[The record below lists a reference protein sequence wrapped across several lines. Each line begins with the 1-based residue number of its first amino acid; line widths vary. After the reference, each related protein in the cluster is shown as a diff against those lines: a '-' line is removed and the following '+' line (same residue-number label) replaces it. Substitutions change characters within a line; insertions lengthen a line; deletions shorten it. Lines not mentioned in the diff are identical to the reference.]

1 MTVNFNEVSYVYQRG
16 TPFEHLAL
24 KDVVTSFEQG
34 KYYAIIGQTGSGKST
49 LIQHFNGL
57 LKPSKGALQVDDV
70 TITHKTKDKQLK
82 QLRKRVG
89 VVFQFPEA
97 QLFEDSVER
106 EIMFGPK
113 NFGMPLDEVKDRAF
127 HLLLDFGFNRDIL
140 QQSPFQMSGG
150 QMRKIAITSILA
162 MDPDVVI
169 LDEPTAGL
177 DPKSRKQIME
187 LIKKLQTE
195 QNKTI
200 ILVTHEMND
209 VAKYV
214 DEVKIMKRGK
224 LIESCSPR
232 KLFSDTNYVNQL
244 HLDVPDI
251 VKLQRD
257 IEDKYQYDF
266 SEIAL
271 TEAEFIAMY
280 KEWRQDER

>member
-1 MTVNFNEVSYVYQRG
+1 MTVKFSQVSYVYQKG
-16 TPFEHLAL
+16 TPFEHVAL
-24 KDVVTSFEQG
+24 RDIETTFQQG
-34 KYYAIIGQTGSGKST
+34 KYYAVIGQTGSGKST

-57 LKPSKGALQVDDV
+57 LKPSTGKLQIDDI
-70 TITHKTKDKQLK
+70 TITHKTKDKVLK
-82 QLRKRVG
+82 QIRKRIG
-89 VVFQFPEA
+89 VVFQFPES

-106 EIMFGPK
+106 EILFGPK
-113 NFGMPLDEVKDRAF
+113 NFNMPIDEVKARAYK
-127 HLLLDFGFNRDIL
+127 LLIDFGFSRDIL

-162 MDPDVVI
+162 MDPDIVI

-177 DPKSRKQIME
+177 DPKSRNQIMKM
-187 LIKKLQTE
+187 IKKLQVE

-214 DEVKIMKRGK
+214 DEIKIMKQGQ
-224 LIESCSPR
+224 LVEECSPR

-244 HLDVPDI
+244 HLDVPDV

-257 IEDKYQYDF
+257 IEDKYQYYF
-266 SEIAL
+266 NKIAL
-271 TEAEFIAMY
+271 TEDEFIDMY
-280 KEWRQDER
+280 KEWQEDER

>member
-1 MTVNFNEVSYVYQRG
+1 MTVKFSQVSYVYQKG
-16 TPFEHLAL
+16 TPFEHVAL
-24 KDVVTSFEQG
+24 RDIETTFQQG
-34 KYYAIIGQTGSGKST
+34 KYYAVIGQTGSGKST

-57 LKPSKGALQVDDV
+57 LKPSTGKLQIDDI
-70 TITHKTKDKQLK
+70 TITHKTKDKVLK
-82 QLRKRVG
+82 QIRRRIG
-89 VVFQFPEA
+89 VVFQFPES

-106 EIMFGPK
+106 EILFGPK
-113 NFGMPLDEVKDRAF
+113 NFNMPIDEVKARAYK
-127 HLLLDFGFNRDIL
+127 LLIDFGFSRDIL

-162 MDPDVVI
+162 MDPDIVI

-177 DPKSRKQIME
+177 DPKSRDQIMKM
-187 LIKKLQTE
+187 IKKLQVE

-214 DEVKIMKRGK
+214 DEIKIMKQGQ
-224 LIESCSPR
+224 LVEECSPR

-244 HLDVPDI
+244 HLDVPDV

-257 IEDKYQYDF
+257 IEDKYQYYF
-266 SEIAL
+266 NKIAL
-271 TEAEFIAMY
+271 TEDEFIDMY
-280 KEWRQDER
+280 KEWQEDER

>member
-1 MTVNFNEVSYVYQRG
+1 MTVKFSQVSYVYQKG
-16 TPFEHLAL
+16 TPFEHVAL
-24 KDVVTSFEQG
+24 RDIETTFQQG
-34 KYYAIIGQTGSGKST
+34 KYYAVIGQTGSGKST

-57 LKPSKGALQVDDV
+57 LKPSTGKLQIDDI
-70 TITHKTKDKQLK
+70 TITHKTKDKVLK
-82 QLRKRVG
+82 QIRKRTG
-89 VVFQFPEA
+89 VVFQFPES

-106 EIMFGPK
+106 EILFGPK
-113 NFGMPLDEVKDRAF
+113 NFNMPIDEVKARAYK
-127 HLLLDFGFNRDIL
+127 LLIDFGFSRDIL

-162 MDPDVVI
+162 MDPDIVI

-177 DPKSRKQIME
+177 DPKSRDQIMKM
-187 LIKKLQTE
+187 IKKLQVE

-214 DEVKIMKRGK
+214 DEIKIMKQGQ
-224 LIESCSPR
+224 LVEECSPR

-244 HLDVPDI
+244 HLDVPDV

-257 IEDKYQYDF
+257 IEDKYQYYF
-266 SEIAL
+266 NKIAL
-271 TEAEFIAMY
+271 TEDEFIDMY
-280 KEWRQDER
+280 KEWQEDER

>member
-1 MTVNFNEVSYVYQRG
+1 MTVKFSQVSYVYQKG
-16 TPFEHLAL
+16 TPFEHVAL
-24 KDVVTSFEQG
+24 RDIETTFQQG
-34 KYYAIIGQTGSGKST
+34 KYYAVIGQTGSGKST

-57 LKPSKGALQVDDV
+57 LKPSTGKLQIDDI
-70 TITHKTKDKQLK
+70 TITHKTKDKVLK
-82 QLRKRVG
+82 QIRKRIG
-89 VVFQFPEA
+89 VVFQFPES

-106 EIMFGPK
+106 EILFGPK
-113 NFGMPLDEVKDRAF
+113 NFNMPIDEVKARAYK
-127 HLLLDFGFNRDIL
+127 LLIDFGFSRNIL

-162 MDPDVVI
+162 MDPDIVI

-177 DPKSRKQIME
+177 DPKSRDQIMKM
-187 LIKKLQTE
+187 IKKLQVE

-214 DEVKIMKRGK
+214 DEIKIMKQGQ
-224 LIESCSPR
+224 LVEECSPR

-244 HLDVPDI
+244 HLDVPDV

-257 IEDKYQYDF
+257 IEDKYQYYF
-266 SEIAL
+266 NKIAL
-271 TEAEFIAMY
+271 TEDEFIDMY
-280 KEWRQDER
+280 KEWQEDER

>member
-1 MTVNFNEVSYVYQRG
+1 MTVKFSQVSYVYQKG
-16 TPFEHLAL
+16 TPFEHVAL
-24 KDVVTSFEQG
+24 RDIETTFQQG
-34 KYYAIIGQTGSGKST
+34 KYYAVIGQTGSGKST

-57 LKPSKGALQVDDV
+57 LKPSTGKLQIDDI
-70 TITHKTKDKQLK
+70 TITHKTKDKVLK
-82 QLRKRVG
+82 QIRKRIG
-89 VVFQFPEA
+89 VVFQFPES

-106 EIMFGPK
+106 EILFGPK
-113 NFGMPLDEVKDRAF
+113 NFNMSIDEVKARAYK
-127 HLLLDFGFNRDIL
+127 LLIDFGFSRDIL

-162 MDPDVVI
+162 MDPDIVI

-177 DPKSRKQIME
+177 DPKSRDQIMKM
-187 LIKKLQTE
+187 IKKLQVE

-214 DEVKIMKRGK
+214 DEIKIMKQGQ
-224 LIESCSPR
+224 LVEECSPR

-244 HLDVPDI
+244 HLDVPDV

-257 IEDKYQYDF
+257 IEDKYQYYF
-266 SEIAL
+266 NKIAL
-271 TEAEFIAMY
+271 TEDEFIDMY
-280 KEWRQDER
+280 KEWQEDER

>member
-1 MTVNFNEVSYVYQRG
+1 MTVKFSQVSYVYQMG
-16 TPFEHLAL
+16 TPFEHVAL
-24 KDVVTSFEQG
+24 RDIETTFQQG
-34 KYYAIIGQTGSGKST
+34 KYYAVIGQTGSGKST

-57 LKPSKGALQVDDV
+57 LKPSTGKLQIDDI
-70 TITHKTKDKQLK
+70 TITHKTKDKVLK
-82 QLRKRVG
+82 QIRKRIG
-89 VVFQFPEA
+89 VVFQFPES

-106 EIMFGPK
+106 EILFGPK
-113 NFGMPLDEVKDRAF
+113 NFNMPIDEVKARAYK
-127 HLLLDFGFNRDIL
+127 LLIDFGFSRDIL

-162 MDPDVVI
+162 MDPDIVI

-177 DPKSRKQIME
+177 DPKSRNQIMKI
-187 LIKKLQTE
+187 IKKLQVE

-214 DEVKIMKRGK
+214 DEIKIMKQGQ
-224 LIESCSPR
+224 LVEECSPR

-244 HLDVPDI
+244 HLDVPDV

-257 IEDKYQYDF
+257 IEDKYQFYF
-266 SEIAL
+266 NKIAL
-271 TEAEFIAMY
+271 TEDEFIDMY
-280 KEWRQDER
+280 KEWQEDER

>member
-1 MTVNFNEVSYVYQRG
+1 MTVKFSQVSYVYQKG
-16 TPFEHLAL
+16 TPFEHVAL
-24 KDVVTSFEQG
+24 RDIETTFQQG
-34 KYYAIIGQTGSGKST
+34 KYYAVIGQTGSGKST

-57 LKPSKGALQVDDV
+57 LKPSTGKLQIDDI
-70 TITHKTKDKQLK
+70 TITHKTKDKVLK
-82 QLRKRVG
+82 QIRKRIG
-89 VVFQFPEA
+89 VVFQFPES

-106 EIMFGPK
+106 EMLFGPK
-113 NFGMPLDEVKDRAF
+113 NFNMPIDEVKARAYK
-127 HLLLDFGFNRDIL
+127 LLIDFGFSRDIL

-162 MDPDVVI
+162 MDPDIVI

-177 DPKSRKQIME
+177 DPKSRDQIMKM
-187 LIKKLQTE
+187 IKKLQVE

-214 DEVKIMKRGK
+214 DEIKIMKQGQ
-224 LIESCSPR
+224 LVEECSPR

-244 HLDVPDI
+244 HLDVPDV

-257 IEDKYQYDF
+257 IEDKYQYYF
-266 SEIAL
+266 NKIAL
-271 TEAEFIAMY
+271 TEDEFIDMY
-280 KEWRQDER
+280 KEWQEDER

>member
-1 MTVNFNEVSYVYQRG
+1 MTVNFNQVSYVYQKG
-16 TPFEHLAL
+16 TPFEHQAL
-24 KDVVTSFEQG
+24 SEIVTTFEQG

-57 LKPSKGALQVDDV
+57 LKPSEGLLQIDDV
-70 TITHKTKDKQLK
+70 VISHKTKDKYLK
-82 QLRKRVG
+82 DIRKRVG
-89 VVFQFPEA
+89 VVFQFPES

-106 EIMFGPK
+106 EILFGPK
-113 NFGMPLDEVKDRAF
+113 NFNMPLDEVKERAF
-127 HLLLDFGFNRDIL
+127 RLLIEFGFNRDIL

-150 QMRKIAITSILA
+150 QMRKIALTSILA
-162 MDPDVVI
+162 MDPDIVI

-187 LIKKLQTE
+187 AIKKLQVE
-195 QNKTI
+195 QQKTI

-214 DEVKIMKRGK
+214 DEIKIMQHGQ
-224 LIESCSPR
+224 LIEPCSPR
-232 KLFSDTNYVNQL
+232 KLFSDTNYVNKM

-257 IEDKYQYDF
+257 LEDKHQYYF
-266 SEIAL
+266 NKIAL
-271 TEAEFIAMY
+271 TEEEFVEMY
-280 KEWRQDER
+280 KGWQQDER

>member
-1 MTVNFNEVSYVYQRG
+1 MTVNFNKVSYVYQRG

-24 KDVVTSFEQG
+24 RDVVTSFEQG

-57 LKPSKGALQVDDV
+57 LKPSKGTLQVDDV

-89 VVFQFPEA
+89 VVFQFPES

-113 NFGMPLDEVKDRAF
+113 NFDMPLDEVKDRAF

-187 LIKKLQTE
+187 LIKKLQIE

-266 SEIAL
+266 SKIAL
-271 TEAEFIAMY
+271 TEAEFLAIY

>member
-1 MTVNFNEVSYVYQRG
+1 MTVKFSQVSYVYQKG
-16 TPFEHLAL
+16 TPFEHVAL
-24 KDVVTSFEQG
+24 RDIETTFQQG
-34 KYYAIIGQTGSGKST
+34 EYYAVIGQTGSGKST

-57 LKPSKGALQVDDV
+57 LKPSTGKLQIDDI
-70 TITHKTKDKQLK
+70 TITHKTKDKVLK
-82 QLRKRVG
+82 QIRKRIG
-89 VVFQFPEA
+89 VVFQFPES

-106 EIMFGPK
+106 EILFGPK
-113 NFGMPLDEVKDRAF
+113 NFNMPIDEVKARAYK
-127 HLLLDFGFNRDIL
+127 LLIDFGFSRDIL

-162 MDPDVVI
+162 MDPDIVI

-177 DPKSRKQIME
+177 DPKSRDQIMKM
-187 LIKKLQTE
+187 IKKLQVE

-214 DEVKIMKRGK
+214 DEIKIMKQGQ
-224 LIESCSPR
+224 LVEECSPR

-244 HLDVPDI
+244 HLDVPDV

-257 IEDKYQYDF
+257 IEDKYQYYF
-266 SEIAL
+266 NKIAL
-271 TEAEFIAMY
+271 TEDEFIDMY
-280 KEWRQDER
+280 KEWQEDER

>member
-1 MTVNFNEVSYVYQRG
+1 MTVKFSQVSYVYQKG
-16 TPFEHLAL
+16 TPFEHVAL
-24 KDVVTSFEQG
+24 RDIETTFQQG
-34 KYYAIIGQTGSGKST
+34 KYYAVIGQTGSGKST

-57 LKPSKGALQVDDV
+57 LKPSTGKLQIDDI
-70 TITHKTKDKQLK
+70 TITHKTKDKVLK
-82 QLRKRVG
+82 QIRKRIG
-89 VVFQFPEA
+89 VVFQFPES

-106 EIMFGPK
+106 EILFGPK
-113 NFGMPLDEVKDRAF
+113 NFNMPIDEVKARAYK
-127 HLLLDFGFNRDIL
+127 LLIDFGFSRDIL

-162 MDPDVVI
+162 MDSDIVI

-177 DPKSRKQIME
+177 DPKSRDQIMKM
-187 LIKKLQTE
+187 IKKLQVE

-214 DEVKIMKRGK
+214 DEIKIMKQGQ
-224 LIESCSPR
+224 LVEECSPR

-244 HLDVPDI
+244 HLDVPDV

-257 IEDKYQYDF
+257 IEDKYQYYF
-266 SEIAL
+266 NKIAL
-271 TEAEFIAMY
+271 TEDEFIDMY
-280 KEWRQDER
+280 KEWQEDER

>member
-1 MTVNFNEVSYVYQRG
+1 MTVKFSQVSYVYQKG
-16 TPFEHLAL
+16 TPFEHVAL
-24 KDVVTSFEQG
+24 RDIETTFQQG
-34 KYYAIIGQTGSGKST
+34 KYYAVIGQTGSGKST

-57 LKPSKGALQVDDV
+57 LKPSTGKLQIDDITV
-70 TITHKTKDKQLK
+70 THKTKDKVLK
-82 QLRKRVG
+82 QIRKRIG
-89 VVFQFPEA
+89 VVFQFPES

-106 EIMFGPK
+106 EILFGPK
-113 NFGMPLDEVKDRAF
+113 NFNMPIDEVKARAYK
-127 HLLLDFGFNRDIL
+127 LLIDFGFSRDIL

-162 MDPDVVI
+162 MDPDIVI

-177 DPKSRKQIME
+177 DPKSRDQIMKM
-187 LIKKLQTE
+187 IKKLQVE

-214 DEVKIMKRGK
+214 DEIKIMKQGQ
-224 LIESCSPR
+224 LVEECSPR

-244 HLDVPDI
+244 HLDVPDV

-257 IEDKYQYDF
+257 IEDKYQYYF
-266 SEIAL
+266 NKIAL
-271 TEAEFIAMY
+271 TEDEFIDMY
-280 KEWRQDER
+280 KEWQEDER

>member
-1 MTVNFNEVSYVYQRG
+1 MTVNFNKVSYVYQRG

-24 KDVVTSFEQG
+24 RDVVTSFEQG

-57 LKPSKGALQVDDV
+57 LKPSKGTLQVDDV

-89 VVFQFPEA
+89 VVFQFPES

-113 NFGMPLDEVKDRAF
+113 NFDMPLDEVKDRAF

-187 LIKKLQTE
+187 LIKKLQIE

-266 SEIAL
+266 SKIAL

>member
-1 MTVNFNEVSYVYQRG
+1 MTVKFSQVSYVYQKG
-16 TPFEHLAL
+16 TPFEHVAL
-24 KDVVTSFEQG
+24 RDIETTFQQG
-34 KYYAIIGQTGSGKST
+34 KYYAVIGQTGSGKST

-57 LKPSKGALQVDDV
+57 LKPSTGKLQIDDI
-70 TITHKTKDKQLK
+70 TITHKTKDKVLK
-82 QLRKRVG
+82 QIRKRIG
-89 VVFQFPEA
+89 VVFQFPES

-106 EIMFGPK
+106 EILFGPK
-113 NFGMPLDEVKDRAF
+113 NFNMPIDEVKARAYK
-127 HLLLDFGFNRDIL
+127 LLIDFGFSRDIL

-162 MDPDVVI
+162 MDPNIVI

-177 DPKSRKQIME
+177 DPKSRDQIMKM
-187 LIKKLQTE
+187 IKKLQVE

-214 DEVKIMKRGK
+214 DEIKIMKQGQ
-224 LIESCSPR
+224 LVEECSPR

-244 HLDVPDI
+244 HLDVPDV

-257 IEDKYQYDF
+257 IEDKYQYYF
-266 SEIAL
+266 NKIAL
-271 TEAEFIAMY
+271 TEDEFIDMY
-280 KEWRQDER
+280 KEWQEDER

>member
-1 MTVNFNEVSYVYQRG
+1 MTVNFNQVSYIYQKG

-24 KDVVTSFEQG
+24 KDIETTFQQG

-57 LKPSKGALQVDDV
+57 LKPSTGKLEIDDL
-70 TITHKTKDKQLK
+70 IISHKTKDKILK
-82 QLRKRVG
+82 QVRKRIG
-89 VVFQFPEA
+89 VVFQFPES

-106 EIMFGPK
+106 EILFGPK
-113 NFGMPLDEVKDRAF
+113 NFNMPVEEVKARAYQ
-127 HLLLDFGFNRDIL
+127 LLIDFGFNRDIL

-150 QMRKIAITSILA
+150 QMRKIALTSILA
-162 MDPDVVI
+162 MDPDIVI

-187 LIKKLQTE
+187 MIKKLQVE

-214 DEVKIMKRGK
+214 DEVKIMKRGQ
-224 LIESCSPR
+224 LVEACSPR
-232 KLFSDTNYVNQL
+232 RLFSDLNYVNQM
-244 HLDVPDI
+244 HLDVPD
-251 VKLQRD
+251 VVRLQRD
-257 IEDKYQYDF
+257 IENKYQYEF
-266 SEIAL
+266 NKIAL
-271 TEAEFIAMY
+271 TEDEFIEMY
-280 KEWRQDER
+280 KEWQQDER

>member
-1 MTVNFNEVSYVYQRG
+1 MTVKFSQVSYVYQKG
-16 TPFEHLAL
+16 TPFEHVAL
-24 KDVVTSFEQG
+24 RDIETTFQQG
-34 KYYAIIGQTGSGKST
+34 KYYAVIGQTGSGKST

-57 LKPSKGALQVDDV
+57 LKPSTGKLQIDDI
-70 TITHKTKDKQLK
+70 TITHKTKDKVLK
-82 QLRKRVG
+82 QIRKRIG
-89 VVFQFPEA
+89 VVFQFPES

-106 EIMFGPK
+106 EILFGPK
-113 NFGMPLDEVKDRAF
+113 NFNMPIDEVKARAYK
-127 HLLLDFGFNRDIL
+127 LLIDFGFSIDIL

-162 MDPDVVI
+162 MDPDIVI

-177 DPKSRKQIME
+177 DPKSRDQIMKM
-187 LIKKLQTE
+187 IKKLQVE

-214 DEVKIMKRGK
+214 DEIKIMKQGQ
-224 LIESCSPR
+224 LVEECSPR

-244 HLDVPDI
+244 HLDVPDV

-257 IEDKYQYDF
+257 IEDKYQYYF
-266 SEIAL
+266 NKIAL
-271 TEAEFIAMY
+271 TEDEFIDMY
-280 KEWRQDER
+280 KEWQEDER

>member
-1 MTVNFNEVSYVYQRG
+1 FQ
-16 TPFEHLAL
+16 
-24 KDVVTSFEQG
+24 QG
-34 KYYAIIGQTGSGKST
+34 KYYAVIGQTGSGKST

-57 LKPSKGALQVDDV
+57 LKPSTGKLQIDDI
-70 TITHKTKDKQLK
+70 TITHKTKDKVLK
-82 QLRKRVG
+82 QIRKRIG
-89 VVFQFPEA
+89 VVFQFPES

-106 EIMFGPK
+106 EILFGPK
-113 NFGMPLDEVKDRAF
+113 NFNMPIDEVKARAYK
-127 HLLLDFGFNRDIL
+127 LLIDFGFSRDIL

-162 MDPDVVI
+162 MDPDIVI

-177 DPKSRKQIME
+177 DPKSRDQIMKM
-187 LIKKLQTE
+187 IKKLQVE

-214 DEVKIMKRGK
+214 DEIKIMKQGQ
-224 LIESCSPR
+224 LVEECSPR

-244 HLDVPDI
+244 HLDVPDV

-257 IEDKYQYDF
+257 IEDKYQYYF
-266 SEIAL
+266 NKIAL
-271 TEAEFIAMY
+271 TEDEFIDMY
-280 KEWRQDER
+280 KEWQEDER

>member
-1 MTVNFNEVSYVYQRG
+1 MTVKFSQVSYVYQKG
-16 TPFEHLAL
+16 TPFEHVAL
-24 KDVVTSFEQG
+24 RDIETTFQQG
-34 KYYAIIGQTGSGKST
+34 KYYAVIGQTGSGKST

-57 LKPSKGALQVDDV
+57 LKPSTGKLQIDDI
-70 TITHKTKDKQLK
+70 TITHKTKDKVLK
-82 QLRKRVG
+82 QIRKRIG
-89 VVFQFPEA
+89 VVFQFPES

-106 EIMFGPK
+106 EILFGPK
-113 NFGMPLDEVKDRAF
+113 NFNMPIDEVKARAYK
-127 HLLLDFGFNRDIL
+127 LLIDFGFSRDIL

-162 MDPDVVI
+162 MDPDIVI

-177 DPKSRKQIME
+177 DPKSRDQIMKM
-187 LIKKLQTE
+187 IKKLQVE

-214 DEVKIMKRGK
+214 DEIKIMKQGQ
-224 LIESCSPR
+224 LVEECSPR

-244 HLDVPDI
+244 HLDVPDV

-257 IEDKYQYDF
+257 IEDKYQYYF
-266 SEIAL
+266 NKIAL
-271 TEAEFIAMY
+271 TEDEFIDMY
-280 KEWRQDER
+280 KEWQG